1 MAGNRFVRVAIGF
14 VAALAVLFALYTW
27 LVLNWSYSSGERA
40 GYLLKLSRKGFIC
53 KTWEGELQLM
63 AIPGA
68 APEKFI
74 FTVPDSDVAQRL
86 NQVMGQRVALT
97 YSQHVGVPSSCFGE
111 TGYFV
116 SDVKPVA
123 P

>member
-1 MAGNRFVRVAIGF
+1 
-14 VAALAVLFALYTW
+14 
-27 LVLNWSYSSGERA
+27 
-40 GYLLKLSRKGFIC
+40 
-53 KTWEGELQLM
+53 
-63 AIPGA
+63 
-68 APEKFI
+68 
-74 FTVPDSDVAQRL
+74 VPDSDVAQRL